1 MGALTQ
7 LTILHLSQNQ
17 IGDAGVKS
25 LAEACASGAL
35 ANLETLPSTG
45 FEVICFPV
53 KVEKGS
59 AGWCRPVAIV
69 NER

>member
-1 MGALTQ
+1 ME
-7 LTILHLSQNQ
+7 
-17 IGDAGVKS
+17 K
-25 LAEACASGAL
+25 L

-59 AGWCRPVAIV
+59 AGWCHPVANV